1 MVAAGGVAEEPQQ
14 LDEPSPSSAWVI
26 ILLVTARH
34 RELELQP
41 TGDNMNISAITNN
54 IEELYA

>member
-1 MVAAGGVAEEPQQ
+1 MVAAGGGAEEPQ

-41 TGDNMNISAITNN
+41 TGDNMNISAITTN